1 MTNTSGGC
9 PAPLDLWYN
18 PSYTSLVKTAISIPD
33 TLFEAAEHLADRLGV
48 SRSELYQRA
57 VAAFLERHLAQTV
70 TDALDGIYGPEPEV
84 GRLDPTV
91 ELLQSLSLP
100 QDDW

>member
-1 MTNTSGGC
+1 VTDISGMC
-9 PAPLDLWYN
+9 PAPLDVWYN
-18 PSYTSLVKTAISIPD
+18 QSYTSLVKTAISIPD
-33 TLFEAAEHLADRLGV
+33 TLFEAAERLADRLGV

-57 VAAFLERHLAQTV
+57 VAALLERYVAQAV
-70 TDALDGIYGPEPEV
+70 TDTLDEIYGPEPEV

-91 ELLQSLSLP
+91 VLLQNFSLA